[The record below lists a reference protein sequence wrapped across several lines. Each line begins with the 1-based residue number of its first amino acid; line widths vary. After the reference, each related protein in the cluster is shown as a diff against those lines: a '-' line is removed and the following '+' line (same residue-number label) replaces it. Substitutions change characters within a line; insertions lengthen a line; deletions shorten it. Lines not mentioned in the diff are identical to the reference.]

1 MNPEKL
7 TLMPGKI
14 LVEIVERMGGL
25 SKGGIIIP
33 EIVHN
38 TMAKDTAIGKIL
50 KRGAPQS
57 YRTALDVTSF
67 CRGDQRR
74 LETEWGFSRPDIGSF
89 VSFPR
94 DVPKAWTWADKRYAI
109 ILEQEIIFSTD
120 SYEGHS
126 QIEVQP
132 HAPHII
138 PRDLD

>member
-1 MNPEKL
+1 
-7 TLMPGKI
+7 MPGKI